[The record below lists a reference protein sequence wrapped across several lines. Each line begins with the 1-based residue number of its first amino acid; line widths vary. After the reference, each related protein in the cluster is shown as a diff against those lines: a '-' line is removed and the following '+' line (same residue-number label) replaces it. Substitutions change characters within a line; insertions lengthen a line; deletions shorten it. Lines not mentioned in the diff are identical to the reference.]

1 MQSRPEKLLLGGVTL
16 WGAYKLAYQEYKYFS
31 RDSDDPQYEVAKREE
46 GFWNKALV
54 SHYLPDA
61 LASTLIALPFT
72 APFRH
77 QGTVMTGYHPVLQ
90 STAVGL
96 FAAGFT
102 LEVLAN
108 VQYEQHKAKSTTGV
122 GDTIWSVLS
131 QPKSASP
138 PYFPTHPT
146 LTPPHRSLASTMT
159 LLSFPI
165 LLYSSDMLA
174 PIELLGPLAYYLYA
188 RYTLT
193 TTPEKDLEKAQSTA
207 EDVKDDKVDYQKEA
221 EEKKDDVVKAV
232 QNKWVLMVLGVGTA
246 FGIVEGFVHGPF

>member
-1 MQSRPEKLLLGGVTL
+1 
-16 WGAYKLAYQEYKYFS
+16 
-31 RDSDDPQYEVAKREE
+31 
-46 GFWNKALV
+46 
-54 SHYLPDA
+54 
-61 LASTLIALPFT
+61 
-72 APFRH
+72 
-77 QGTVMTGYHPVLQ
+77 
-90 STAVGL
+90 
-96 FAAGFT
+96 
-102 LEVLAN
+102 
-108 VQYEQHKAKSTTGV
+108 
-122 GDTIWSVLS
+122 
-131 QPKSASP
+131 
-138 PYFPTHPT
+138 
-146 LTPPHRSLASTMT
+146 MT

>member
-1 MQSRPEKLLLGGVTL
+1 MAYTTTGASLHTHEPLTNSLIDVGIFRDTLLPTLGYNLGIYGIAYGIGRATNTVATKDVVFPVGVMFNSWWSAVGRRVYYLGLPFSQAIQMQSRPEKLLLGGVTL

-77 QGTVMTGYHPVLQ
+77 QGTVMTGYHPILQ

-131 QPKSASP
+131 QPKFASP
-138 PYFPTHPT
+138 PAI
-146 LTPPHRSLASTMT
+146 PHIPR
-159 LLSFPI
+159 
-165 LLYSSDMLA
+165 
-174 PIELLGPLAYYLYA
+174 
-188 RYTLT
+188 
-193 TTPEKDLEKAQSTA
+193 
-207 EDVKDDKVDYQKEA
+207 
-221 EEKKDDVVKAV
+221 
-232 QNKWVLMVLGVGTA
+232 
-246 FGIVEGFVHGPF
+246 